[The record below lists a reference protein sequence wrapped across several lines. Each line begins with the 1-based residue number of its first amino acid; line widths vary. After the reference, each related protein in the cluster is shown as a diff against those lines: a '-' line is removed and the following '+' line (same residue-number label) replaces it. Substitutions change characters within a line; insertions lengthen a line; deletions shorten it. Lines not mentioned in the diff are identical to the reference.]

1 MGKLKDAI
9 NIVLTNVNYNEAGN
23 SNEEF
28 CKAAK
33 NCAAAA
39 SYKVPLKVIRNSN
52 TTFCANCKNVVHYIN
67 KKISYCPYC
76 GKAISWAYKV
86 KR

>member
-1 MGKLKDAI
+1 MSKLRDAI
-9 NIVLTNVNYNEAGN
+9 NYVENNIEFNEAAGAN
-23 SNEEF
+23 DIF

-33 NCAAAA
+33 ECVKAA
-39 SYKVPLKVIRNSN
+39 SYKIPLKVIRGSSEML
-52 TTFCANCKNVVHYIN
+52 CANCKNVVHSIN

-76 GKAISWAYKV
+76 GKAISWVYKI